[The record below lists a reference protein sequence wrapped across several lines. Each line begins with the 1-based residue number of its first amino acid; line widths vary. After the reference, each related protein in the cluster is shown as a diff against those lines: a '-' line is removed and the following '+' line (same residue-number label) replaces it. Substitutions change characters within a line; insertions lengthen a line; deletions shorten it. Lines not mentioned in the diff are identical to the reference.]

1 MWIGFGNYSCY
12 CISGFIGNG
21 YICLGFIVMVGNDI
35 KNEERCLEVV
45 LREGKKNWKYWEYL
59 LLFEILGLNLDF
71 KI

>member
-45 LREGKKNWKYWEYL
+45 LREG
-59 LLFEILGLNLDF
+59 
-71 KI
+71 